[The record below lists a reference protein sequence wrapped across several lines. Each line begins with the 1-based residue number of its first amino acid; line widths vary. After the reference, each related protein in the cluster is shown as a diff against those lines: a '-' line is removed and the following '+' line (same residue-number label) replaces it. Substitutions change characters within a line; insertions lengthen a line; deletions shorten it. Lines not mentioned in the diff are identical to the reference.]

1 MSVSKST
8 IGYIVQAGGLGAFVV
23 GGILSLHHVAIA
35 VTFLGGA
42 AAYYVG
48 EKIRTLL

>member
-1 MSVSKST
+1 MSVSKT
-8 IGYIVQAGGLGAFVV
+8 TLGYIVQACGLGAFVV
-23 GGILSLHHVAIA
+23 GGILSVHHVAIA
-35 VTFLGGA
+35 ATFLGGA